1 MNKDLILE
9 SGAKATLKLLVLVS
23 DIGPGFNLKTIT
35 FDDLVEAYYEATQGL
50 VEGGAD
56 SSLDLKRF
64 LRL

>member
-9 SGAKATLKLLVLVS
+9 SGAKATLKLLV
-23 DIGPGFNLKTIT
+23 F
-35 FDDLVEAYYEATQGL
+35 LVEAYYEATQGL